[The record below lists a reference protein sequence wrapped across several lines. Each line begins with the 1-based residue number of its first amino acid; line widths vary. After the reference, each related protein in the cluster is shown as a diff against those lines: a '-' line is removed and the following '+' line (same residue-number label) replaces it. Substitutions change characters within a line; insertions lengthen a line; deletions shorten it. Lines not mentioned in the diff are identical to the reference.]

1 MKAEKIKYHQNRPG
15 LAFGLMVL
23 FVVLTALCPI
33 KRIFFNFPGSNPI
46 QQRAK
51 ITSEKR
57 NVTDTRFEA
66 AIGGTCG
73 LSYITFKR
81 SFTDH
86 TPVSTDFTVLCSLVF
101 TFLFFFKL
109 FSQPLAMLNAVSHR
123 TSAVPLF
130 LRNQLLL
137 I

>member
-1 MKAEKIKYHQNRPG
+1 MKAAKIKYHQNRPG

-33 KRIFFNFPGSNPI
+33 KRIFFNSLSSNSL

-57 NVTDTRFEA
+57 SVTDARFETGA
-66 AIGGTCG
+66 GGACG
-73 LSYITFKR
+73 MSYVTFKR

-86 TPVSTDFTVLCSLVF
+86 TPVNIDLTALVSLVF

-109 FSQPLAMLNAVSHR
+109 FSQPLAVPEAVSHR